1 VNDESKKTR
10 IPRRHFVKLAG
21 LAAGAAV
28 VGGADRTTSVQ
39 RPAPPRV
46 AAPKS
51 PHHHRPPHS
60 RKLVKGLEPFVDP
73 LPTPVTMPIKD
84 RIDGVAVYDV
94 AMVPFKQK
102 LHRDLA
108 PTTLWGYHGAW
119 PGPTFEVRS
128 GVPIRVLWRNALPST
143 HALPIDTAMHG
154 AEPDKPAVR
163 TVVHVHGLKVLPEND
178 GYPDA
183 WFTTDFAETGPFF
196 KNRIYD
202 YPNDQRA
209 ATLWYHDHA
218 IGITRLNTYMGLAG
232 AYILRDDIEDSLNLP
247 SGIYEI
253 PLIIQDRNI
262 APDGS
267 LVYPDPAVPPIAE
280 FLGESVL
287 VNGKIWPFLTVEP
300 RKYRFRIL
308 NASNSRFYR
317 LSLVESDQAGKPT
330 GHRGP
335 LFVQIGSDGGLLS
348 QPVSRPS
355 IVSAPAERVDVI
367 VDFSAHAGNTFVLA
381 NDAPAPFPEGGEV
394 VPAHVM
400 MFRVERT
407 LRSPDLSSLPNS
419 LPAVTRPDMAQV
431 VQTRDLV
438 LTEIESKSHSGDSPI
453 ISLINDAHW
462 DDPITERPTAGSTE
476 IWRIINR
483 TDDAHPIH
491 VHLTQFQI
499 LDRQP
504 FDVDRHSLIF
514 TGPAVPPPDHEQFGL
529 KDTVQSYP
537 GEVVRLLIKFDLPTG
552 TLVRRDEMFRYVFH
566 CHMLEH
572 EENEMMRP
580 YEVVG
585 GTDHTV

>member
-1 VNDESKKTR
+1 MR
-10 IPRRHFVKLAG
+10 RRHFVKLAG
-21 LAAGAAV
+21 LAAGSVV
-28 VGGADRTTSVQ
+28 VGGADPTTFAQSPATPSVT
-39 RPAPPRV
+39 APQ
-46 AAPKS
+46 S
-51 PHHHRPPHS
+51 PHQHLPRPT
-60 RKLVKGLEPFVDP
+60 RMLVKGLEPFVDA
-73 LPTPVTMPIKD
+73 LPIPATMPMTH
-84 RIDGVAVYDV
+84 RIDGVATYDV

-108 PTTLWGYHGAW
+108 PTTLWGYHGAY
-119 PGPTFEVRS
+119 PGLTFEARS

-143 HALPIDTAMHG
+143 HALPIDTTIHG

-183 WFTTDFAETGPFF
+183 WFTTDFAQRGPFF

-232 AYILRDDIEDSLNLP
+232 LYILRDDIEDSLNLP

-267 LVYPDPAVPPIAE
+267 LVYPDPTVPPIAE
-280 FLGESVL
+280 FFGESVL
-287 VNGKIWPFLTVEP
+287 VNGKVSPYLTVEP

-308 NASNSRFYR
+308 NASNGRFYR
-317 LSLVESDQAGKPT
+317 LSLVESDQAGNAT
-330 GHRGP
+330 RHRGP

-348 QPVSRPS
+348 QPVSRAS
-355 IVSAPAERVDVI
+355 IVAAPAERFDVV
-367 VDFSAHAGNTFVLA
+367 VDFTDHAGNTFVLA
-381 NDAPAPFPEGGEV
+381 NDAPAPFPEGGDV
-394 VPAHVM
+394 VPARVM
-400 MFRVERT
+400 MFRVARS
-407 LRSPDLSSLPNS
+407 LRSPDLSSLPDS
-419 LPAVTRPDMAQV
+419 LPAVTRPDMADV
-431 VQTRDLV
+431 VQARDLV
-438 LTEIESKSHSGDSPI
+438 LTEIEPESPASQTVDTPLM
-453 ISLINDAHW
+453 SLINGAHW
-462 DDPITERPTAGSTE
+462 DDPITERPRAGSTE

-483 TDDAHPIH
+483 TDDAHPMH
-491 VHLTQFQI
+491 VHLVQFQI

-504 FDVDRHSLIF
+504 FDVDRDSLVF
-514 TGPAVPPPDHEQFGL
+514 AGPAVPPPDHEQFGL
-529 KDTVQSYP
+529 KDTVQSHP

-552 TLVRRDEMFRYVFH
+552 TLVRRDEMFRYSFH
-566 CHMLEH
+566 CHILEH
-572 EENEMMRP
+572 EDNQMMRP

-585 GTDHTV
+585 GADHTV

>member
-1 VNDESKKTR
+1 
-10 IPRRHFVKLAG
+10 
-21 LAAGAAV
+21 
-28 VGGADRTTSVQ
+28 
-39 RPAPPRV
+39 
-46 AAPKS
+46 
-51 PHHHRPPHS
+51 
-60 RKLVKGLEPFVDP
+60 
-73 LPTPVTMPIKD
+73 
-84 RIDGVAVYDV
+84 
-94 AMVPFKQK
+94 
-102 LHRDLA
+102 
-108 PTTLWGYHGAW
+108 
-119 PGPTFEVRS
+119 
-128 GVPIRVLWRNALPST
+128 
-143 HALPIDTAMHG
+143 
-154 AEPDKPAVR
+154 
-163 TVVHVHGLKVLPEND
+163 
-178 GYPDA
+178 
-183 WFTTDFAETGPFF
+183 
-196 KNRIYD
+196 
-202 YPNDQRA
+202 
-209 ATLWYHDHA
+209 
-218 IGITRLNTYMGLAG
+218 MGLAG
-232 AYILRDDIEDSLNLP
+232 VYILRDDIEDSLNLP

-367 VDFSAHAGNTFVLA
+367 VDFSAHAGNTLVLA